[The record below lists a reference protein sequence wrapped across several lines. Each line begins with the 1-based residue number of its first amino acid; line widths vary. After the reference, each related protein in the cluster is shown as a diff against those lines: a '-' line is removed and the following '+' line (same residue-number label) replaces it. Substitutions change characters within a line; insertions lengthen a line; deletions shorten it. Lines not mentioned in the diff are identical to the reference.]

1 MVLKIVFTD
10 ENNEN
15 FIRIDQE
22 QSDYYNDLLG
32 DIAIDYRNICLD
44 YKDHFVVLVFDDDL
58 PIACG
63 SFVEYCKDTVEL
75 KNLYVKEDYRNQGLG
90 NTIVKKLEEESKI
103 EGYDFIILE
112 TNIHMPIAIS
122 FYSKLNYNL
131 IENYPPF
138 VGNELCVCMKKK
150 L

>member
-10 ENNEN
+10 ENNED
-15 FIRIDQE
+15 FIKIDQE
-22 QSDYYNDLLG
+22 LSDYYNDLLG
-32 DIAIDYRNICLD
+32 PIAIDYKNICLN
-44 YKDHFVVLVFDDDL
+44 YKDYFVVLVFDDDL

-75 KNLYVKEDYRNQGLG
+75 KNLYVKEDYRNHGLG
-90 NTIVKKLEEESKI
+90 SIIVKKLEEESKI